1 MIAQSIQR
9 SVERSFGT
17 ACFLA
22 YFALLFFRHTA
33 EMVGS
38 YLPYAALAGVLFV
51 AVFAGSAH
59 QADRLDR
66 LGPARL
72 SALASIL
79 CAAGV
84 FLLEALPT
92 PLLFVFGG
100 VLSLMGCAAF
110 FLIYGKNLA
119 FYNHQERICQLA
131 TAFVVGAAIVAL
143 TATLADTVA
152 FLVTLFLPLFAA
164 LHLFTLKPNKDTFAF
179 ASLAETSKSHQFA
192 LSSLFTTALTGFV
205 WGIAFCLLAV
215 RSPAAEAAPLCF
227 ALPIAVGGLVFLVDL
242 FTGKKLSES
251 SLLRCFA
258 TVAFLAIA
266 PLPFVP
272 GWVQQLC
279 GAFLFMTFSLDTLV
293 CFSAMGEVARFN
305 QISPYWVFGT
315 SLAYYFSGAFVGFLG
330 FGWAFSFGTQLPQL
344 IACFLSLLLIVWC
357 SNYVFQD
364 SYPCSESIAD
374 MVEASRSLSM
384 NESRPA
390 LWQRKIDRV
399 IEQFELTTRQQE
411 VFRML
416 VRGRNAQ
423 YIAEKFFISI
433 STAKAHIHNIY
444 RKLDVHSQQELINL
458 VENVEMSAAPVPASD
473 DQG

>member
-1 MIAQSIQR
+1 M
-9 SVERSFGT
+9 
-17 ACFLA
+17 
-22 YFALLFFRHTA
+22 
-33 EMVGS
+33 
-38 YLPYAALAGVLFV
+38 

-59 QADRLDR
+59 QADQLDR

-100 VLSLMGCAAF
+100 VLSLAGCAAF

-143 TATLADTVA
+143 AATLADTVA

-179 ASLAETSKSHQFA
+179 ASLAETRKSHQFA

-344 IACFLSLLLIVWC
+344 VACFLSLLLIVWC

-390 LWQRKIDRV
+390 LWQRKIRLARSSSSSSPLV
-399 IEQFELTTRQQE
+399 SKRCS
-411 VFRML
+411 RML

-458 VENVEMSAAPVPASD
+458 VENVEMPTAPVPGSRATTRGRGEGGAGATSLAAAPRWLPMTAS
-473 DQG
+473 GCR

>member
-1 MIAQSIQR
+1 M
-9 SVERSFGT
+9 
-17 ACFLA
+17 
-22 YFALLFFRHTA
+22 
-33 EMVGS
+33 
-38 YLPYAALAGVLFV
+38 
-51 AVFAGSAH
+51 
-59 QADRLDR
+59 
-66 LGPARL
+66 
-72 SALASIL
+72 
-79 CAAGV
+79 
-84 FLLEALPT
+84 
-92 PLLFVFGG
+92 
-100 VLSLMGCAAF
+100 
-110 FLIYGKNLA
+110 
-119 FYNHQERICQLA
+119 
-131 TAFVVGAAIVAL
+131 
-143 TATLADTVA
+143 
-152 FLVTLFLPLFAA
+152 
-164 LHLFTLKPNKDTFAF
+164 
-179 ASLAETSKSHQFA
+179 
-192 LSSLFTTALTGFV
+192 
-205 WGIAFCLLAV
+205 
-215 RSPAAEAAPLCF
+215 
-227 ALPIAVGGLVFLVDL
+227 FLVDL

-344 IACFLSLLLIVWC
+344 VACFLSLLLIVWC

-458 VENVEMSAAPVPASD
+458 VENVEMPTAPVPASD

>member
-1 MIAQSIQR
+1 M
-9 SVERSFGT
+9 
-17 ACFLA
+17 
-22 YFALLFFRHTA
+22 
-33 EMVGS
+33 
-38 YLPYAALAGVLFV
+38 
-51 AVFAGSAH
+51 
-59 QADRLDR
+59 
-66 LGPARL
+66 
-72 SALASIL
+72 
-79 CAAGV
+79 
-84 FLLEALPT
+84 
-92 PLLFVFGG
+92 
-100 VLSLMGCAAF
+100 
-110 FLIYGKNLA
+110 
-119 FYNHQERICQLA
+119 
-131 TAFVVGAAIVAL
+131 
-143 TATLADTVA
+143 
-152 FLVTLFLPLFAA
+152 
-164 LHLFTLKPNKDTFAF
+164 
-179 ASLAETSKSHQFA
+179 
-192 LSSLFTTALTGFV
+192 
-205 WGIAFCLLAV
+205 
-215 RSPAAEAAPLCF
+215 
-227 ALPIAVGGLVFLVDL
+227 
-242 FTGKKLSES
+242 
-251 SLLRCFA
+251 
-258 TVAFLAIA
+258 AFLAIA

-344 IACFLSLLLIVWC
+344 VACFLSLLLIVWC

-423 YIAEKFFISI
+423 YIAESSSYPSARRRRTSTT
-433 STAKAHIHNIY
+433 STASWTSTPSKNSSTSWKTSRCLQRRCPQATT
-444 RKLDVHSQQELINL
+444 RGRGEGGAGATSLA
-458 VENVEMSAAPVPASD
+458 AAPRWLPMTA
-473 DQG
+473 GGCR